1 MTCESPPLTARS
13 RRAAGPVP
21 KIALARAEPVAPL
34 SRFALGVPRLDAAL
48 SGGLAGARL
57 HELWPAAADDA
68 PNAAGFALLLA
79 LKAAGKGKG
88 KGIVWIEQHGKQG
101 QLYPPGIAELG
112 IDPAR
117 ILFVNAPDEK
127 ALLRAAGDVVRS
139 PAVAA
144 MVIVPAGPAC
154 LLDLTA
160 SRRLTLFAERSGTT
174 AILLRNTDPHAPSAA
189 TTRWQ
194 VAAAPS
200 RALEANAPGSP
211 AFALD
216 LVRQRGGAPSYGWM
230 LEWDRDRARFAPLSR
245 NLAADAGG
253 EYLAAG

>member
-1 MTCESPPLTARS
+1 MTCESPPSPAR
-13 RRAAGPVP
+13 RRPAGSLPKIVLAQAGPVVP
-21 KIALARAEPVAPL
+21 PA
-34 SRFALGVPRLDAAL
+34 RFALGVAELDAAIG
-48 SGGLAGARL
+48 GGLAKARL
-57 HELWPAAADDA
+57 HELWPASEDDA
-68 PNAAGFALLLA
+68 PNAAGLALLMA
-79 LKAAGKGKG
+79 LKATQDAGA
-88 KGIVWIEQHGKQG
+88 IIWIEQQGKQAR
-101 QLYPPGIAELG
+101 LYPPGLAELG

-139 PAVAA
+139 PATTVA
-144 MVIVPAGPAC
+144 VIAPAGPAR

-160 SRRLTLFAERSGTT
+160 SRRLTLFAENSGAT
-174 AILLRNTDPHAPSAA
+174 AILLRSADPQAPSAA
-189 TTRWQ
+189 ATRWQ

-200 RALEANAPGSP
+200 RALEANAPGHP

-216 LVRQRGGAPSYGWM
+216 LVRQRGGPPSYGWI
-230 LEWDRDRARFAPLSR
+230 LEWDRDRACFAPLSR

>member
-1 MTCESPPLTARS
+1 MTCESPPLSAR

-21 KIALARAEPVAPL
+21 KIALAQAEPVAPL

-48 SGGLAGARL
+48 NGGMAKARL
-57 HELWPAAADDA
+57 HELWPAAPDDA
-68 PNAAGFALLLA
+68 PNAAGLALLLA
-79 LKAAGKGKG
+79 LKAAGTKA
-88 KGIVWIEQHGKQG
+88 IVWIEQQGKQG
-101 QLYPPGIAELG
+101 RVYPPGLAELG

-139 PAVAA
+139 PAVGA
-144 MVIVPAGPAC
+144 MLIVPAGPAP

-174 AILLRNTDPHAPSAA
+174 AILLRTADPHAPSAA

-200 RALEANAPGSP
+200 RALEANAPGAP
-211 AFALD
+211 VFALD
-216 LVRQRGGAPSYGWM
+216 LLRQRGGAPSYGWT
-230 LEWDRDRARFAPLSR
+230 LEWDRDRAGFAPLSR